1 MDPPCTCFEYLL
13 YLSFLLSKLHGEAR
27 AEGQEDDGKE
37 RREGGVRR
45 GLHAGDAGGAEA
57 LVASRGRQLGALLV
71 DLVMRAAQ
79 LAARPVVFDAQA
91 LAHLQARAGAAARSR
106 GWKLRVTDGVD
117 ATI

>member
-1 MDPPCTCFEYLL
+1 M
-13 YLSFLLSKLHGEAR
+13 SSHGEAR

-45 GLHAGDAGGAEA
+45 GLHAGDAGVAKA
-57 LVASRGRQLGALLV
+57 LVAFRGRLFAAHFVDDIIVLV
-71 DLVMRAAQ
+71 ITAASHD
-79 LAARPVVFDAQA
+79 VVDAEA
-91 LAHLQARAGAAARSR
+91 LAHLQARAGAAARRR